1 MTLVIEDGTGV
12 TDANSYIDLDD
23 LEAYATERGLTIS
36 SADAGNEILI
46 LRAMDYI
53 EARPFQGK
61 KYLADQ
67 ALQWPRDLVYIDGY
81 LIGVDVIPANL
92 KKALCQ
98 LVVEQVAG
106 VPLYPEAKTSTTV
119 GNITR
124 ETVGPLTTEYS
135 AVGTVASSSP
145 IKIASV
151 ELFLKPLLSGCG
163 NALQTIRV

>member
-1 MTLVIEDGTGV
+1 MALVVEDGTGV
-12 TDANSYIDLDD
+12 ADANSYIDLDD
-23 LEAYATERGLTIS
+23 LEAYAAERGLTIATTD
-36 SADAGNEILI
+36 ADNEVFI

-92 KKALCQ
+92 KKAVSQ
-98 LVVEQVAG
+98 LVIEQVSG
-106 VPLYPEAKTSTTV
+106 VSLYPEAKTSTTV

-135 AVGTVASSSP
+135 AMGTVASTSP
-145 IKIASV
+145 IKFASV